1 MYGLYALI
9 SSFAPL
15 NSNLENTMLLVWV
28 KKIFLV
34 VKLKDKMIQNGDIL
48 NGMAS
53 IIFGVLLKFMP

>member
-15 NSNLENTMLLVWV
+15 NSNLENTMLVWV

-34 VKLKDKMIQNGDIL
+34 VKRKR
-48 NGMAS
+48 
-53 IIFGVLLKFMP
+53 

>member
-15 NSNLENTMLLVWV
+15 NSNLENTMLLDPGVGQ
-28 KKIFLV
+28 KDISCSQTER
-34 VKLKDKMIQNGDIL
+34 DKMIQNGDIL

-53 IIFGVLLKFMP
+53 IRSPP

>member
-15 NSNLENTMLLVWV
+15 NSNHLENTMVVWV

-34 VKLKDKMIQNGDIL
+34 VVKLKEIK
-48 NGMAS
+48 
-53 IIFGVLLKFMP
+53 

>member
-34 VKLKDKMIQNGDIL
+34 VKLKEIK
-48 NGMAS
+48 
-53 IIFGVLLKFMP
+53 